1 MRSVKRLLSM
11 MFVMALL
18 MWPLASLAA
27 TSNPTPGS
35 PGYFILTFHLSGA
48 LSGGTMAGI
57 VKFNMPFPA
66 QLLTVQQSCA
76 SLAGGPPT
84 VDVKVG
90 GSSILTSVT
99 TMTTAGIVYEAAIAT
114 PAIADE
120 AAVTVDLVT
129 GTSVGNTTIIM
140 VLKRK

>member
-1 MRSVKRLLSM
+1 MKKFKKMLWILT
-11 MFVMALL
+11 VMAMLAL
-18 MWPLASLAA
+18 PLAAFA
-27 TSNPTPGS
+27 TTPNPTPGS

-48 LSGGTMAGI
+48 LAGGTMAGI

-66 QLLTVQQSCA
+66 QLLTVQSSCA
-76 SLAGGPPT
+76 SLTGGPPT

-90 GSSILTSVT
+90 GTSILTTVT
-99 TMTTAGIVYEAAIAT
+99 TLTTAGIVYESVIAT

-120 AAVTVDLVT
+120 AAVTIDLVT